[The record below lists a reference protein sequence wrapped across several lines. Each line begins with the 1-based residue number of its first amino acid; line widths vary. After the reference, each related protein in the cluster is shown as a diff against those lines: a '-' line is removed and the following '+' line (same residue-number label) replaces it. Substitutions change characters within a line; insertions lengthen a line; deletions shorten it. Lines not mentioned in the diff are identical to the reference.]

1 MRSTLSRSLQAWTV
15 LAAVLF
21 GCQCLIGSAV
31 PQRKLMVVLPSD
43 AEDAAL
49 RNRFLQGY
57 AVGGSSVEDC
67 GVSMPAVRWHG
78 LKGEESPVQQLSRIS
93 NLQLVVAP
101 PSADVESFAALSR
114 QKQWTVVLP
123 YQRGASLSTL
133 RGLEERAHLW
143 PIVPSR
149 QDDLRAT
156 VRAAISAG
164 WGRAMVV
171 EAPGA
176 IEANAASTF
185 VDLYRAAGGL
195 VESYESVPVQRVDP
209 DDTARFNRFRDD
221 MNWSWTATMVVADRP
236 DGPLAARLRQ
246 EQQRGALGGGAP
258 LSPNWVWLTEAESL
272 TSLPEVPWRQLGL
285 EHSARGKNW
294 SVFRDAFRQ
303 RWHREPDLLAAA
315 GYDTARLLA
324 LVDAAPVPRTA
335 EGEAQ
340 PLGWIDPAAA
350 SVGLCEA
357 LHQRQLGQSLRVK
370 AAASD
375 FRLQGGRTPSGEA
388 SAKVLSS

>member
-1 MRSTLSRSLQAWTV
+1 MAPTVSRSLQAWTLV
-15 LAAVLF
+15 AAVLI
-21 GCQCLIGSAV
+21 GCQSLISSAV
-31 PQRKLMVVLPSD
+31 PQQRLMVVLPSD

-57 AVGGSSVEDC
+57 AVGGSSVEAC
-67 GVSMPAVRWHG
+67 GASMPAVRWQS
-78 LKGEESPVQQLSRIS
+78 LKGEESPVQQLSGIA

-101 PSADVESFAALSR
+101 PSADVQSFAALSR
-114 QKQWTVVLP
+114 QRRWTVVLP
-123 YQRGASLSTL
+123 YQRGASLGTL
-133 RGLEERAHLW
+133 RGLKERADLW

-149 QDDLRAT
+149 QDDLLAT
-156 VRAAISAG
+156 VRAAIKAG

-209 DDTARFNRFRDD
+209 DDTVRFNRFRDD

-236 DGPLAARLRQ
+236 DGALAAKLRQ

-258 LSPNWVWLTEAESL
+258 LSPNWIWLSEAESL

-285 EHSARGKNW
+285 EHSARGDNW

-303 RWHREPDLLAAA
+303 RWQREPDLLAAA

-324 LVDAAPVPRTA
+324 LVDAAPVPRSA
-335 EGEAQ
+335 EGDAQ
-340 PLGWIDPAAA
+340 PLGWIDAMA
-350 SVGLCEA
+350 SPVTLCTA
-357 LHQRQLGQSLRVK
+357 LDLRHRGQSFRVK

-375 FRLQGGRTPSGEA
+375 FRLKGGRTPSGRA